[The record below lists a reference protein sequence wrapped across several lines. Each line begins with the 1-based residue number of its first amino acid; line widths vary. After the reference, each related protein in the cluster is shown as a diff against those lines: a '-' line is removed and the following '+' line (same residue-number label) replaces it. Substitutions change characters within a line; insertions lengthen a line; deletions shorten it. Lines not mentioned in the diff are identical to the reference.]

1 MNFLGHLYFSNNDKD
16 LMLANLFGDFVKGRN
31 FNHFSSKIR
40 EGIILHRKID
50 TYIDQHKDVLE
61 LKLILYQDLP
71 KVAGIA
77 VDLFFDHLLARN
89 WEKHHTEQYELFLN
103 DFYQHN
109 SDFETDLSTEFR
121 HFIALFRDMK
131 WLNHYPTSFGLEKSC
146 EGVSKRISFPNKLAE
161 SPEVF
166 YKQEKVIEE
175 VFQNYMEDA
184 KVHFSILN
192 TTNQ

>member
-1 MNFLGHLYFSNNDKD
+1 
-16 LMLANLFGDFVKGRN
+16 MLANLFGDFVKGRN

-40 EGIILHRKID
+40 EGIVLHRKID